1 MRRCVIVG
9 GAPIGRPER
18 IRAALRPDDFFIFC
32 DSGLLHRAAL
42 GAEPDLIVADFD
54 STEDPHLD
62 VETIVLPS
70 VKDDTD
76 TVYAVKEAL
85 RRGFE
90 EFLLVG
96 AAGARLDHTL
106 ANVSLLL
113 MLDGQGKRAM
123 LLDDWSRMEIVSR
136 EIAYIEDSY
145 PFFSLLSIA
154 GPAKGLTI
162 QNAKYPL
169 LDAEVNCEYQYA
181 VSNEVLPGK
190 TAEVSLREGRLLLVK
205 VLPE

>member
-18 IRAALRPDDFFIFC
+18 MRAALRPDDYFIFC
-32 DSGLLHRAAL
+32 DSGLLHRSAL
-42 GAEPDLIVADFD
+42 GVEPDLIVADFD
-54 STEDPHLD
+54 STEDPHLN

-90 EFLLVG
+90 EFLLLG

-123 LLDDWSRMEIVSR
+123 LLDDWSQMEIVSCKSVF
-136 EIAYIEDSY
+136 IEDSF

-154 GPAKGLTI
+154 GPARGLTI
-162 QNAKYPL
+162 KNAKYPL
-169 LDAEVNCEYQYA
+169 FDAEINCEYQYA

-190 TAEVSLREGRLLLVK
+190 AAEVSLREGRLLLIK
-205 VLPE
+205 VF